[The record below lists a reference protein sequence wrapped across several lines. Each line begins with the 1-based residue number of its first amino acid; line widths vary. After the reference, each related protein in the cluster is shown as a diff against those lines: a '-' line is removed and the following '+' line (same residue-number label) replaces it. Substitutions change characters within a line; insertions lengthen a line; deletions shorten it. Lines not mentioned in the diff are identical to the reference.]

1 MSAIQFLHMICLDA
15 SRERYVDVIVVIYNG
30 VEEISLRC
38 CLFVVVENITEYL
51 ISVLYLLTTG
61 VDTNSH

>member
-1 MSAIQFLHMICLDA
+1 MIRQDA
-15 SRERYVDVIVVIYNG
+15 SRERYVDVIVIYNG
-30 VEEISLRC
+30 VVEISLRC

>member
-1 MSAIQFLHMICLDA
+1 MSAIQFLHMICQDA
-15 SRERYVDVIVVIYNG
+15 SRERYVDVIVIYNG